1 MIPSHK
7 KANQVYLPCKCIPA
21 MVLRS
26 LSNTRPFLRH
36 SLFRFPRKHAFYST
50 KPSAKRSAIN
60 LKTISL
66 ATIGTGVLL
75 YSTNDNFHDFTR
87 HIYLTLGRVEV
98 AGQATIRCFYHYKKT
113 LDGKYEN
120 KSEYYAALSKCHEKC
135 AKITLDALERNGGIF
150 IKLGQHIGA
159 MTYLLPPEWTD
170 TMIPLQDKCPQST
183 VHEIDNMF
191 QQDLKCGLD
200 EMFSEF
206 DPRPIGVASLAQVHI
221 AKLRSNGEKVAV
233 KCQHP
238 SLKEFVP
245 LDVML
250 TQTIFN
256 LLDVVFPEYPLTWLG
271 DELQSSIYVE
281 LDFCQEA
288 INAERTA
295 EHFASYID
303 KTALR
308 IPKVV
313 SANKRILILE
323 YVGGERLD
331 NTKYLDEN
339 KISRSEVSS
348 CLSHIFNNMIFTP
361 NVGIH
366 CDPHGG
372 NLAIRA
378 LKKPYGGHNFEIV
391 LYDHGLYRTPSTEM
405 RRDYAKFWL
414 ALLDQDQKS
423 MMFYAKKFAKISDDQ
438 VPLFAAA
445 ITGRSID
452 TALNYDISKTRS
464 EEEMVVMSNGLIEG
478 DLLIKLM
485 GILSKIPRVVLLI
498 LKTNDLTRHL
508 DECLHNPLGPE
519 RTFLIM
525 TQYCSRLVYD
535 EAKEIINKSY
545 TKWSF
550 KWIFS
555 EIQAWIEFQR
565 RKNQLVLYDIA
576 LWWKNKL

>member
-1 MIPSHK
+1 M
-7 KANQVYLPCKCIPA
+7 
-21 MVLRS
+21 
-26 LSNTRPFLRH
+26 
-36 SLFRFPRKHAFYST
+36 
-50 KPSAKRSAIN
+50 
-60 LKTISL
+60 L
-66 ATIGTGVLL
+66 ATKGATARYQGILRLSKGPSPVHLIKSRRAYSDFNDRKTRIINWKSVSVAVLGTGLVF
-75 YSTNDNFHDFTR
+75 YNTNDNFHDFVR
-87 HIYLTLGRVEV
+87 HIYLTFGRINTVSK
-98 AGQATIRCFYHYKKT
+98 ATIRCFYHYKKT
-113 LDGKYEN
+113 LDAKYETDVTYQN
-120 KSEYYAALSKCHEKC
+120 ALKDCHKKC
-135 AKITLDALERNGGIF
+135 AHITLKALERNGGIY

-183 VHEIDNMF
+183 VQEIDAMF

-206 DPRPIGVASLAQVHI
+206 NPNPIGVASLAQVHI

-250 TQTIFN
+250 TQTVFN
-256 LLDVVFPEYPLTWLG
+256 LLDIVFPEYPLTWLG

-281 LDFCQEA
+281 LDFTKEA
-288 INAERTA
+288 SNANRTI
-295 EHFASYID
+295 EHFANSFF

-308 IPKVV
+308 IPQVV

-331 NTKYLDEN
+331 NTKYLDDN
-339 KISRSEVSS
+339 NISRSDVSS
-348 CLSHIFNNMIFTP
+348 CLSHIFNSMIFTP

-378 LKKPYGGHNFEIV
+378 LEKPRHGHNFEII

-414 ALLDQDQKS
+414 ALLDQDQENMK
-423 MMFYAKKFAKISDDQ
+423 FYAERFANINDQ
-438 VPLFAAA
+438 QFPLFAAA

-452 TALNYDISKTRS
+452 TALHYDISKPRS
-464 EEEMVVMSNGLIEG
+464 EEEIKVMSSSIAEG
-478 DLLIKLM
+478 DMLVNLM
-485 GILSKIPRVVLLI
+485 AILSKIPRIVLLI

-525 TQYCSRLVYD
+525 TQYCASLVYD
-535 EAKEIINKSY
+535 ETRELINNTY
-545 TKWSF
+545 TRWSF
-550 KWIFS
+550 NWIFS

-565 RKNQLVLYDIA
+565 RKNQLLLYDIA
-576 LWWKNKL
+576 LWWKNKISNQ